1 MGKSAFISVYNE
13 CVCLRHM
20 FSQDKEIDKR
30 KHRERER
37 EKERKLEREI
47 LPVFDVS
54 LSVDRADLF
63 IASFAFFIVFDLSDA
78 QISSTLGLPILSSK
92 RRRREGDS
100 SRRLETPPRRKF
112 EEDDKKRGREYRS
125 FPPLSPLLY
134 TPSLLRSR
142 LRSNLEPLSV
152 TSLSLSLVF

>member
-1 MGKSAFISVYNE
+1 M
-13 CVCLRHM
+13 
-20 FSQDKEIDKR
+20 
-30 KHRERER
+30 
-37 EKERKLEREI
+37 EREI

-152 TSLSLSLVF
+152 TYLSLCFLNKDLMLLFFQNLLSKMSICMGSSLLNSTLDVN